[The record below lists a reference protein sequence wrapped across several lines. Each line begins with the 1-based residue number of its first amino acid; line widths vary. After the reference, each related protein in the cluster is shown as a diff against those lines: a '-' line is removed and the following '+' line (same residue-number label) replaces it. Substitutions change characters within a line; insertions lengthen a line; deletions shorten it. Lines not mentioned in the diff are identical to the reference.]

1 MIKYANIEGY
11 NNLGEIQMFSHL
23 YQFRE
28 RDKATPMIIL
38 IHAYECDTKVF
49 KGYIFNSSQ
58 TYENIPLTDTEIN
71 QIEVYTGRI
80 LTEDFSL
87 GRNTEKVEG
96 VCVYDKLQQI
106 DFKKFIVGTILED
119 LYEDFMSCSKNG
131 KNSEV

>member
-23 YQFRE
+23 YQFIE

-71 QIEVYTGRI
+71 QIEIYTG
-80 LTEDFSL
+80 
-87 GRNTEKVEG
+87 
-96 VCVYDKLQQI
+96 KLQQI
-106 DFKKFIVGTILED
+106 DFKEFIVGTIAEASHK
-119 LYEDFMSCSKNG
+119 DFRIKVG
-131 KNSEV
+131 RHSEV